1 MVDWSQLQIN
11 ATDWRAQIR
20 KNQRRT
26 RWVIGIF
33 IGLYALLGLL
43 IDTFI
48 YGEQYAEY
56 PYGIIFQAL
65 LTGKLIPYVTMITTA
80 IALLSLLI
88 VYAFHNRIML
98 LGTEYYEVTS
108 DTGRDLTDKQLY
120 HVVEELKIAAGLSY
134 MPRVYLIEAPYM
146 NAFASGYSEKSAM
159 VAITRGL
166 LEKLDRAE
174 LQAVMAHEISHIRH
188 RDIKLTLMVAVLS
201 NLMLIMVDILFYS
214 VLFSSRRNSRGDNRL
229 VIVIILLRYLLPLI
243 TVLLGLFLSRTREYL
258 ADAGCVQLTRN
269 NEPLARALIKIH
281 EDHTHNA
288 EQYRREYAHTSHE
301 EVRRAAYIYDPSKAL
316 GPIQSFSGAFSTHPS
331 LLDRLKA
338 LGLTLN
344 KKQEK

>member
-1 MVDWSQLQIN
+1 MVDRSQFQVGS
-11 ATDWRAQIR
+11 TDWRAQIR

-33 IGLYALLGLL
+33 IGLYVLLGLL

-48 YGEQYAEY
+48 YGEMYAQY
-56 PYGIIFQAL
+56 PYQAILKAL
-65 LTGKLIPYVTMITTA
+65 LTGYLVPYVTMITSA
-80 IALLSLLI
+80 IAVLSLLI
-88 VYAFHNRIML
+88 TYAFHNRIVL
-98 LGTEYYEVTS
+98 LGTEYYEVTPE
-108 DTGRDLTDKQLY
+108 TERDLTDKQLY

-134 MPRVYLIEAPYM
+134 MPRIYLIEAPYM

-166 LEKLDRAE
+166 LEKLSRAE

-188 RDIKLTLMVAVLS
+188 GDIKLTLMVAVLS
-201 NLMLIMVDILFYS
+201 NLMLIMVDLLFYA
-214 VLFSSRRNSRGDNRL
+214 VLFNPRRQSRGDNRL

-269 NEPLARALIKIH
+269 NEPLASALIKIH
-281 EDHTHNA
+281 EDHQQNA
-288 EQYRREYAHTSHE
+288 EQYRYEYAHTAHE
-301 EVRRAAYIYDPSKAL
+301 EVRRAAYVYDPAKAL
-316 GPIQSFSGAFSTHPS
+316 GPIQSFSGAFSTHPR
-331 LLDRLKA
+331 LGDRLKA
-338 LGLTLN
+338 LGVKLKENN
-344 KKQEK
+344 K